1 MGGSAIET
9 TPPVGIIAAG
19 GVLPF
24 AVAAEIVARGQ
35 TPLLFALKGICDPG
49 QVERFRHH
57 WIGLGQL
64 GNALRLLKTEGCRDL
79 LFIGNLVRPAVS
91 EIRFDWGTLREL
103 PYIWSAFRGGDDHL
117 LSGIGRIFE
126 RHGFRM
132 LGVKDVAPNLLV
144 PEGRLTR
151 SRPNDLLTGDIA
163 KGMAVLRAMA
173 PFDVGQA
180 VVVIDGHVVAL
191 EDIEG
196 TDGLL
201 ARVARL
207 RADRRIRA
215 AAGRGVLVK
224 APKAGQD
231 LRYDL
236 PTIGPR
242 TIEGVAAAGL
252 AGVAVAAAH
261 TLLADPQETV
271 SAADRAG
278 VFITGV
284 AA

>member
-1 MGGSAIET
+1 MGAQAAENA
-9 TPPVGIIAAG
+9 PPIGLIAAG

-24 AVAAEIVARGQ
+24 AVADEIVARGQ
-35 TPLLFALKGICDPG
+35 TPVLFALKGICDPKPLS
-49 QVERFRHH
+49 RFRHH

-64 GNALRLLKTEGCRDL
+64 GNALKLLKAEGCHDL
-79 LFIGNLVRPAVS
+79 MFIGNLVRPAVS
-91 EIRFDWGTLREL
+91 EIRIDWGTLREL
-103 PYIWSAFRGGDDHL
+103 PYLWSAFRGGDDHL
-117 LSGIGRIFE
+117 LVGVGRIFE
-126 RHGFRM
+126 RHGFHM
-132 LGVKDVAPNLLV
+132 IGVKDVAQ
-144 PEGRLTR
+144 LTR
-151 SRPNDLLTGDIA
+151 SRPNDLVSGDIA
-163 KGMAVLRAMA
+163 KGLAVLRAMA

-207 RADRRIRA
+207 RTDRRIRA

-224 APKAGQD
+224 APKSGQD

-242 TIEGVAAAGL
+242 TVEGLAAAGL
-252 AGVAVAAAH
+252 AGVAVAAGL

-284 AA
+284 TA